1 MGKIKKRVL
10 FLCLPLFILM
20 LISCS
25 NNRALN
31 LKDDKGDFSKS
42 ASKILT
48 SKYEIKSTDD
58 FFSRIDFDLK
68 EGKVDW
74 EITNPK
80 GEVVFKGYAINENG
94 TTYRQLIYPQN
105 YLNGGDLNQKQEV
118 KSDIDGDGNIR
129 IVPDFSNLYFMDV
142 RSLGVYTLSLTPTN
156 AEGKYTIM
164 WSNGIVKK

>member
-1 MGKIKKRVL
+1 MRKKNIGVL
-10 FLCLPLFILM
+10 FLFVPLLLM
-20 LISCS
+20 LVSCS
-25 NNRALN
+25 NNRVLN

-42 ASKILT
+42 TNIMT

-94 TTYRQLIYPQN
+94 TTYRQLTYPLN
-105 YLNGGDLNQKQEV
+105 YLIGKDLNQKQEV
-118 KSDIDGDGNIR
+118 TSDIDGSGNIR
-129 IVPDFSNLYFMDV
+129 SIPDFANLYFMDV
-142 RSLGVYTLSLTPTN
+142 RTLGVYTLSLTPTN